1 MKSISLVL
9 GSGGARGYAHIG
21 VIRALLENGYE
32 IKSIAGCSMGAV
44 VGGFY
49 AAGKLDEFEQWTR
62 SLSYLDVLKLV
73 DISLLSNGA
82 IRGDKLFNR
91 LSQMLN
97 GIQIQDLNIPFTAV
111 ATDLIQQKEIWFTTG
126 ALEEAIR
133 ASSAIPSLLMPV
145 VKNGRVLVDGAVLN
159 PLPITPVVGTHAE
172 AIIAVDLSAEVPMP
186 GGRSSA
192 EDEEKVAAHKLD
204 KQNWFSQMK
213 LKTLQFFERSG
224 DEEEETER
232 VFSANLGK
240 LGVVYQM
247 FDTMQASLIQYK
259 IAGYRPDL
267 LIRMPKDSIRFHEFY
282 RAEEQIQ
289 LGYDIAC
296 RALEG
301 FERGESNTYG
311 QL

>member
-1 MKSISLVL
+1 MMKSISLVL

-21 VIRALLENGYE
+21 VIRALLEKDYD

-49 AAGKLDEFEQWTR
+49 AAGKLDEFEAWAR

-82 IRGDKLFNR
+82 IRGDKLFN
-91 LSQMLN
+91 LLAEMLED
-97 GIQIQDLNIPFTAV
+97 IQIEDLNIPFTAV
-111 ATDLIQQKEIWFTTG
+111 ATDLIKQKEIWFSAG
-126 ALEEAIR
+126 SLEEAIR

-145 VKNGRVLVDGAVLN
+145 IKGNRLLVDGAVLN
-159 PLPITPVVGTHAE
+159 PLPITPVVGDHAE
-172 AIIAVDLSAEVPMP
+172 SIIAVDLSAEVPMP
-186 GGRSSA
+186 GGKSIE
-192 EDEEKVAAHKLD
+192 EDEERKAAYALD
-204 KQNWFSQMK
+204 KLNWFGQMK
-213 LKTLQFFERSG
+213 LKTLQFFER
-224 DEEEETER
+224 DEEDETAKALT
-232 VFSANLGK
+232 ANLGK

-247 FDTMQASLIQYK
+247 FDTMQASLTHYK

-289 LGYDIAC
+289 LGYDITC

>member
-21 VIRALLENGYE
+21 VIRAVLEKGYH
-32 IKSIAGCSMGAV
+32 IKSVAGCSMGAV

-49 AAGKLDEFEQWTR
+49 AAGKLDEYEEWTR

-97 GIQIQDLNIPFTAV
+97 GIQIEDLDIPFTAV
-111 ATDLIQQKEIWFTTG
+111 ATDLTKQKEVWFTQG
-126 ALEEAIR
+126 SLEESLR

-145 VKNGRVLVDGAVLN
+145 VKGTRVLVDGAVLN
-159 PLPITPVVGTHAE
+159 PLPITPVVGSHAD
-172 AIIAVDLSAEVPMP
+172 AIFAVDLSADVPMP
-186 GGRSSA
+186 GGKV
-192 EDEEKVAAHKLD
+192 EENLEEQAAHAQDKL
-204 KQNWFSQMK
+204 NWFSQMK
-213 LKTLQFFERSG
+213 LKTLRFFERN
-224 DEEEETER
+224 DDEETEQALT
-232 VFSANLGK
+232 ANLGK

-267 LIRMPKDSIRFHEFY
+267 LIRIPKDSIRFYEFY
-282 RAEEQIQ
+282 RAEEQIK
-289 LGYDIAC
+289 LGHDIAC

-301 FERGESNTYG
+301 FERGEANTYG

>member
-21 VIRALLENGYE
+21 VIRALLEKNYD
-32 IKSIAGCSMGAV
+32 IKSISGCSMGAV

-49 AAGKLDEFEQWTR
+49 AAGKLDEFEAWTR

-97 GIQIQDLNIPFTAV
+97 GIQIQDLQIPFTAV
-111 ATDLIQQKEIWFTTG
+111 ATDLIQQKEIWFTSG
-126 ALEEAIR
+126 SLEESIR

-145 VKNGRVLVDGAVLN
+145 IKDGRVLVDGAVLN

-172 AIIAVDLSAEVPMP
+172 AIIAVDLSADVPMP
-186 GGRSSA
+186 GGRSTV
-192 EDEEKVAAHKLD
+192 EDEAKVAAHALD
-204 KQNWFSQMK
+204 KKDWFSQVK
-213 LKTLQFFERSG
+213 AKTLQFFERDDG
-224 DEEEETER
+224 DETER
-232 VFSANLGK
+232 AITANLGK

-247 FDTMQASLIQYK
+247 FDTMQASLTQYK

-282 RAEEQIQ
+282 RADEQIQ

>member
-21 VIRALLENGYE
+21 VIRAVLERGYE
-32 IKSIAGCSMGAV
+32 IKSVAGCSMGAV

-49 AAGKLDEFEQWTR
+49 AAGKLDEYEEWTR

-97 GIQIQDLNIPFTAV
+97 GIQIQDLAIPFTAV
-111 ATDLIQQKEIWFTTG
+111 ATDLTNQKEIWFTQG
-126 ALEEAIR
+126 SLEESLR

-145 VKNGRVLVDGAVLN
+145 VKDNRILVDGAVLN
-159 PLPITPVVGTHAE
+159 PLPITPVVGSHAD
-172 AIIAVDLSAEVPMP
+172 AIFAVDLSADVPMP
-186 GGRSSA
+186 GGKVQEDA
-192 EDEEKVAAHKLD
+192 EMEAAHEQDKL
-204 KQNWFSQMK
+204 NWFTQMK
-213 LKTLQFFERSG
+213 HKTLKWLERNDDDG
-224 DEEEETER
+224 TEKALT
-232 VFSANLGK
+232 ANLGK

-267 LIRMPKDSIRFHEFY
+267 LIRIPKDSIRFYEFY

-301 FERGESNTYG
+301 FERGEANTYG

>member
-21 VIRALLENGYE
+21 VIRAVLERGYE
-32 IKSIAGCSMGAV
+32 IKSVAGCSMGAV

-49 AAGKLDEFEQWTR
+49 AAGKLDEYEEWTR

-97 GIQIQDLNIPFTAV
+97 GIQIQDLAIPFTAV
-111 ATDLIQQKEIWFTTG
+111 ATDLTNQKEIWFTQG
-126 ALEEAIR
+126 SLEESLR

-145 VKNGRVLVDGAVLN
+145 VKDNRILVDGAVLN
-159 PLPITPVVGTHAE
+159 PLPITPVVGSHAD
-172 AIIAVDLSAEVPMP
+172 AIFAVDLSADVPMP
-186 GGRSSA
+186 GGKVQEDA
-192 EDEEKVAAHKLD
+192 EMEAAHEQDKL
-204 KQNWFSQMK
+204 NWFTQMK
-213 LKTLQFFERSG
+213 HKTLKWLERN
-224 DEEEETER
+224 DDDETEKALT
-232 VFSANLGK
+232 ANLGK

-267 LIRMPKDSIRFHEFY
+267 LIRIPKDSIRFYEFY

-301 FERGESNTYG
+301 FERGEANTYG

>member
-21 VIRALLENGYE
+21 VIRALLEKNYD
-32 IKSIAGCSMGAV
+32 IKSISGCSMGAV

-49 AAGKLDEFEQWTR
+49 AAGKLDEFEEWTR

-97 GIQIQDLNIPFTAV
+97 GIQIQDLQIPFTAV
-111 ATDLIQQKEIWFTTG
+111 ATDLIQQKEIWFTSG
-126 ALEEAIR
+126 SLEESIR

-145 VKNGRVLVDGAVLN
+145 IKDGRVLVDGAVLN

-172 AIIAVDLSAEVPMP
+172 AIIAVDLSADVPMP
-186 GGRSSA
+186 GGRSTM
-192 EDEEKVAAHKLD
+192 EDEAKVAAHALD
-204 KQNWFSQMK
+204 KQNWFSQVK
-213 LKTLQFFERSG
+213 TKTLQFFER
-224 DEEEETER
+224 DDDDETER
-232 VFSANLGK
+232 AITANLGK

-247 FDTMQASLIQYK
+247 FDTMQASLTQYK

-282 RAEEQIQ
+282 RADEQIQ

>member
-1 MKSISLVL
+1 MKTISLVL

-21 VIRALLENGYE
+21 VIRAVLERGYE

-49 AAGKLDEFEQWTR
+49 AAGKLDEYESWTR

-73 DISLLSNGA
+73 DITFLSNGA
-82 IRGDKLFNR
+82 IRGDKLFSR
-91 LSQMLN
+91 LAQMLN
-97 GIQIQDLNIPFTAV
+97 GIQIEDLNIPFTAV
-111 ATDLIQQKEIWFTTG
+111 ATDLTKQKEIWFTQG
-126 ALEEAIR
+126 PLEESLR

-145 VKNGRVLVDGAVLN
+145 VKGNRVLVDGAVLN
-159 PLPITPVVGTHAE
+159 PLPITPVVGSHAD
-172 AIIAVDLSAEVPMP
+172 AIFAVDLSADVPMP
-186 GGRSSA
+186 GGKPL
-192 EDEEKVAAHKLD
+192 EENQEKQAAHELD
-204 KQNWFSQMK
+204 KLNWFAQMK
-213 LKTLQFFERSG
+213 LKTLKFFERES
-224 DEEEETER
+224 EEETEKALN
-232 VFSANLGK
+232 ANLGK

-247 FDTMQASLIQYK
+247 FDTMQTSLIQYK

-267 LIRMPKDSIRFHEFY
+267 LIRIPKDSIRFYEFY
-282 RAEEQIQ
+282 RADEQIK

-301 FERGESNTYG
+301 FERGEANTYG

>member
-21 VIRALLENGYE
+21 VIRAVIERGYD
-32 IKSIAGCSMGAV
+32 IKSVAGCSMGAV

-49 AAGKLDEFEQWTR
+49 AAGKLDEYEEWTR

-97 GIQIQDLNIPFTAV
+97 GIQIQDLEIPFTAV
-111 ATDLIQQKEIWFTTG
+111 ATDLSKQKEIWFTQG
-126 ALEEAIR
+126 SLEEALR

-145 VKNGRVLVDGAVLN
+145 VKGSRILVDGAVLN
-159 PLPITPVVGTHAE
+159 PLPITPVVGSHAD
-172 AIIAVDLSAEVPMP
+172 AIFAVDLSADVPMP
-186 GGRSSA
+186 GGKA
-192 EDEEKVAAHKLD
+192 TEENEEKRAAHAQDQL
-204 KQNWFSQMK
+204 NWYTQLK
-213 LKTLQFFERSG
+213 HKTLKWLERS
-224 DEEEETER
+224 DDDETEKALT
-232 VFSANLGK
+232 ANLGK

-267 LIRMPKDSIRFHEFY
+267 LIRMPKDSIRFYEFY

-301 FERGESNTYG
+301 FERGEANTYG